1 MCGERMGIEQGDE
14 WVINW
19 LKNKTEHR
27 QHLKKHQ
34 ITFNPFADY
43 PIDVNLF
50 PADNFCILEELE
62 SQQAPLLLYPLFIE
76 KEMREENGYKLD
88 LDNCSERT
96 LKGCDFIRPETPM
109 KTGSCPSAL
118 RPLELRWLHKDSFKL
133 KLFP

>member
-1 MCGERMGIEQGDE
+1 MGRRVGIEQGDE

-19 LKNKTEHR
+19 LKNKMEHR
-27 QHLKKHQ
+27 QHLKEHQ

-76 KEMREENGYKLD
+76 QEMREENGYKHT
-88 LDNCSERT
+88 SVS
-96 LKGCDFIRPETPM
+96 
-109 KTGSCPSAL
+109 KTFFLIGIITYMLLC
-118 RPLELRWLHKDSFKL
+118 
-133 KLFP
+133 

>member
-1 MCGERMGIEQGDE
+1 MSGERVGVERGDE

-27 QHLKKHQ
+27 QQLKEHQ

-43 PIDVNLF
+43 SIDVNLF

-62 SQQAPLLLYPLFIE
+62 SQQAPLLVYPLFIE

-88 LDNCSERT
+88 LPNRSEST
-96 LKGCDFIRPETPM
+96 LKGCDFIWPEMPV
-109 KTGSCPSAL
+109 KTGSCLSIL
-118 RPLELRWLHKDSFKL
+118 RPLELK
-133 KLFP
+133 